1 MAAACK
7 RLAQLRMSSGI
18 SCFGASKS
26 SSSNSSLRS
35 FSQLLKS
42 DGRRFFLVDTL
53 TLVKKLEAQ
62 GVPRKQAEAITDAFT
77 EVLNDSLDN
86 TQESSSSK
94 LKAEVQSSKMQLL
107 HDIGKLRTTMRKNSS
122 ESRYKKSEFAVDLEK
137 WWKAAQYDVMKYCIG
152 TFVLT
157 WGIGLT
163 VLQHLEST
171 RLYSYLTQYWSN

>member
-1 MAAACK
+1 MAVACK

-42 DGRRFFLVDTL
+42 NGRRFFFVDTL
-53 TLVKKLEAQ
+53 TL
-62 GVPRKQAEAITDAFT
+62 
-77 EVLNDSLDN
+77 
-86 TQESSSSK
+86 TQESSLSK

-137 WWKAAQYDVMKYCIG
+137 RWKAAQYDVMKYCIG

-171 RLYSYLTQYWSN
+171 RSG